1 MSKRTTIWIS
11 DQAEGALGP
20 VKQEE
25 GDSLSG
31 RINSILIRYDQI
43 RVENCP
49 ELPVG
54 EWCAICDANNG
65 AWLQAESGEN
75 DPARYAWMNVADSD
89 ELDLKWGIDRLD
101 LARRMKAMP
110 ISQQCAVIEV
120 VGRFWRLQAGEG
132 EGYAELLRRCGA
144 KVLEGKNNI

>member
-11 DQAEGALGP
+11 DQAEEALGP
-20 VKQEE
+20 VKQAE

-43 RVENCP
+43 RVEDCP
-49 ELPVG
+49 ELTVN
-54 EWCAICDANNG
+54 EWCAICDANNSS
-65 AWLQAESGEN
+65 WLQAESAEN

-89 ELDLKWGIDRLD
+89 ELDEKWGVDRLD
-101 LARRMKAMP
+101 LARRMKTMT

-120 VGRFWRLQAGEG
+120 IGRFWRIQAEEG
-132 EGYAELLRRCGA
+132 EGYDGLLRRCGA
-144 KVLEGKNNI
+144 KIAER